1 MPPVL
6 ASVERST
13 SERAISASRP
23 MSGTDRSSSV
33 LVVRWRT
40 LATPDDAALD
50 RVAAAAILGLG
61 LFEAFFATT
70 VVRPWG
76 QALFTLGWAL
86 PLLWRRRW
94 PVPVL
99 ALVVPFGPALG
110 LVNSEGGVTSYVLA
124 VILAAFTVGR
134 HRDPPATWWGPVL
147 SIGFFYVGYV
157 IIGGG
162 LTDYVFTALLYGS
175 AWGVGYALRQR
186 ATRIDDLHQE
196 AEELRQLQAE
206 REQRAIADERA
217 RIARELHDIV
227 SHSISVITIQA
238 QAVRRRL
245 RPDQPC
251 EVSDL
256 HDIEDTARQAMAEMR
271 RLLGVLRADSC
282 ATLAPQ
288 PGLDQLPR
296 LVADTRAAGV
306 PVEVRTEGDRVPL
319 PPGLDL
325 TAYRVIQEALT
336 NCRKHAVGA
345 SAAVL
350 IRYDRDCVELQID
363 NAGTSVP
370 DSLSEGGHGL
380 IGMRERVALY
390 DGILEVGPSADGG
403 FSVRAKLPRRHG
415 ARP

>member
-1 MPPVL
+1 
-6 ASVERST
+6 
-13 SERAISASRP
+13 
-23 MSGTDRSSSV
+23 MSGTERSSSV

-70 VVRPWG
+70 VIHPWG

-147 SIGFFYVGYV
+147 SVGFFYVGYV

-186 ATRIDDLHQE
+186 AKRIDDLHQE
-196 AEELRQLQAE
+196 AEELRQRQAE
-206 REQRAIADERA
+206 REERAIADERA

-251 EVSDL
+251 EVRDL
-256 HDIEDTARQAMAEMR
+256 HDIEETARQAMAEMR
-271 RLLGVLRADSC
+271 RLLGVLRADGC

-306 PVEVRTEGDRVPL
+306 PVEMRTEGHRVPL

-350 IRYDRDCVELQID
+350 ICYDRDGVELRIE
-363 NAGTSVP
+363 NAGSSVP
-370 DSLSEGGHGL
+370 GSLTEGGHGL

-390 DGILEVGPSADGG
+390 DGTLEVGPSADGG
-403 FSVRAKLPRRHG
+403 FSVRAKLPRRHE